1 MRESDGGSPS
11 GAGGRH
17 PAEGDDHEGE
27 AGIPGKLLLTLFP
40 FLLVL
45 LLLLLDWWL
54 RGRS

>member
-1 MRESDGGSPS
+1 MRESDGESPS

-17 PAEGDDHEGE
+17 PAEGDDLEE
-27 AGIPGKLLLTLFP
+27 QAGIRAKLLLTLFP

-45 LLLLLDWWL
+45 LFLLLDWWL